1 MMHGMGE
8 TRRGRWPGWLA
19 MLAII
24 GTVAIAGGPA
34 AAETNEIRMA
44 QQYGMIY
51 LPLHV
56 MVEHKLVEK
65 HAALLGHPDLKLSI
79 LQLSSG
85 AAVNE
90 AVLSGAIDIATVGAT
105 VLLTVWDK
113 TRGRANIHGMMA
125 LCDSPILFNSSDP
138 RIRTIADFGENDRI
152 AVTAVKVTH
161 HAVILQMAAA
171 KYLGW
176 ENRFKL
182 DPLTVS
188 LSHPDSMIAILAPHH
203 EIRTHA
209 ATIPFLF
216 QELRDPRVHTVLNSY
231 DVVGGRHTVAVVYNT
246 EKWKN
251 DNPKSYRAVAD
262 ALTEAMAWI
271 EANKREAAEL
281 YVRVEKTQ
289 LTADDVY
296 GFLQQED
303 KVLYTPTPSR
313 MMVHAEF
320 MHKIGSLKNMPESW
334 KELFFDNVHDLPGS

>member
-1 MMHGMGE
+1 MVKLHINL
-8 TRRGRWPGWLA
+8 GR
-19 MLAII
+19 LAIVFLALAPL
-24 GTVAIAGGPA
+24 VAAGPA
-34 AAETNEIRMA
+34 SAETNEVRIA
-44 QQYGMIY
+44 EQYGMIY

-56 MVEHKLVEK
+56 MVERKLVEK
-65 HAALLGHPDLKLSI
+65 HAAALGHPELKLSM

-90 AVLSGAIDIATVGAT
+90 AVLSGAVDVATVGAT
-105 VLLTVWDK
+105 VLLTIWDK
-113 TRGRANIHGMMA
+113 TRGHANVRGMMA
-125 LCDSPILFNSSDP
+125 LCDSPILFNTSDP
-138 RIRTIADFGENDRI
+138 RIKTINDFTENDRI

-216 QELRDPRVHTVLNSY
+216 QELRDPRVHTVINSY
-231 DVVGGRHTVAVVYNT
+231 DVVGGPHTVAVVYNT

-251 DNPKSYRAVAD
+251 ENPKSYQAVAD
-262 ALTEAMAWI
+262 ALTEAMDWI
-271 EANKREAAEL
+271 EKNKHEAAAL

-289 LTADDVY
+289 LTAGDVE
-296 GFLQQED
+296 GFLNQED
-303 KVLYTPTPSR
+303 KVR
-313 MMVHAEF
+313 
-320 MHKIGSLKNMPESW
+320 
-334 KELFFDNVHDLPGS
+334 